1 METVARGVTRPRNDT
16 SRAATLKS
24 PIVSITYTNEWTR
37 ARWDDQNFSLIT
49 DDDHDCN
56 FRREADALRVEMA
69 ELREQFAALQ
79 KHVFGMKGEK
89 MPPMRNEVQ
98 KKRPRDP
105 EQAK

>member
-1 METVARGVTRPRNDT
+1 METVARGVTRPRSDT
-16 SRAATLKS
+16 SRAAMLKTS
-24 PIVSITYTNEWTR
+24 IVSITYTNGWTR

-79 KHVFGMKGEK
+79 KHLFGTKSEK

-98 KKRPRDP
+98 KERAP
-105 EQAK
+105 